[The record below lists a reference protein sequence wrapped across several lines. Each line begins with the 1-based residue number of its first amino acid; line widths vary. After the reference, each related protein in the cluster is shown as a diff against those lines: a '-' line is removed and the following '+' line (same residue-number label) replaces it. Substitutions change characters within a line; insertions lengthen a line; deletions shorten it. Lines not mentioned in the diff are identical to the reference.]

1 MCRHIWP
8 CRLVARTLGFQPRE
22 AGSKPVRATIII
34 RLTISMND
42 SNKERVLLS
51 LKERKDICWAM
62 AKVFLL
68 NEDAHGIHDMG
79 VEIQALDRAIKEI
92 ESI

>member
-1 MCRHIWP
+1 
-8 CRLVARTLGFQPRE
+8 
-22 AGSKPVRATIII
+22 
-34 RLTISMND
+34 MND

>member
-1 MCRHIWP
+1 
-8 CRLVARTLGFQPRE
+8 
-22 AGSKPVRATIII
+22 
-34 RLTISMND
+34 LTISMND